1 MPCPFFEPQ
10 KVVERPTRV
19 NARLPLIGEF
29 TGLCH
34 AGETPVVAPAGLL
47 FAACNQGYSRGT
59 CVHFPSQETRSAL
72 RYSVVAQTDCVIDLL
87 CIEEAD
93 YAPLQWK
100 RLQYRIAEGE
110 LSPETTPLLMRA
122 QAVAFAREHLRLQS
136 A

>member
-10 KVVERPTRV
+10 KVVEQPTRT

-29 TGLCH
+29 IGLCH
-34 AGETPVVAPAGLL
+34 AGETPVVAPEDLL

-59 CVHFPSQETRSAL
+59 CSHFPGQETRSAL

-93 YAPLQWK
+93 YAPLHWD
-100 RLQYRIAEGE
+100 RLQYRIADGQ
-110 LSPETTPLLMRA
+110 LSPETTHPLMRA